1 MMEIVKNAYIP
12 ESATSPRQLNRAKR
26 HILVGESGEFAASF
40 SKLPAFCTMFEKL
53 NPGSQASVE
62 VDLENNFESMFFG
75 FRSCVD
81 VMKSVGLPVFAIDG
95 CHTSHPLFKGWKLL
109 LLVGRL
115 ANNTILTIS
124 GQLCSTESADTFR
137 LFARKNRELGLDDL
151 FKNADTSFVRDDD
164 KVYSAFDRAA
174 ELGKIFGGEIPAV
187 FSDQ

>member
-26 HILVGESGEFAASF
+26 HILVGEAGAFAASF

-62 VDLENNFESMFFG
+62 VDLDNNFESMFFG

-95 CHTSHPLFKGWKLL
+95 CRVLSHSRCSWFDASSWSPSRLVPL
-109 LLVGRL
+109 
-115 ANNTILTIS
+115 A
-124 GQLCSTESADTFR
+124 
-137 LFARKNRELGLDDL
+137 FARQLATRHEAHTRVHHVL
-151 FKNADTSFVRDDD
+151 
-164 KVYSAFDRAA
+164 
-174 ELGKIFGGEIPAV
+174 
-187 FSDQ
+187 